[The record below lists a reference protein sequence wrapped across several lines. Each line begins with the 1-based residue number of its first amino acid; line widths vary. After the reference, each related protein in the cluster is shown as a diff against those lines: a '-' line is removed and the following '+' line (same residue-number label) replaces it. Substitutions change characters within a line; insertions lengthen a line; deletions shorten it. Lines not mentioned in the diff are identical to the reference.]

1 MEETLSPHQRDD
13 LFALFHLSVE
23 NQLREVMLTNLRRR
37 RAEEAMAAMI
47 DSESDSDSGEEMM
60 DLERLLR
67 DMNKVASS

>member
-1 MEETLSPHQRDD
+1 
-13 LFALFHLSVE
+13 
-23 NQLREVMLTNLRRR
+23 
-37 RAEEAMAAMI
+37 MAAMI